1 MRILLSILLLI
12 GSTIVIA
19 LLIAAV
25 FGIKLID
32 QVFEYFD
39 GDDTDED

>member
-12 GSTIVIA
+12 GSAIVIA

-25 FGIKLID
+25 FGIELID
-32 QVFEYFD
+32 KVFECFD